1 LRQGLDFAGHSFQ
14 DEASFRKLIE
24 CLDLDQSGDISFP
37 EFSEGLRLLLLRDLF
52 RHTQD
57 VPTDAVIQVM
67 DYDTVHLERYTVCS
81 GGGDAE
87 REELR
92 GSFGKVID
100 AKDFYFQDRPDWVQ
114 TRWIHVSGSN
124 SATTLQQLAV
134 LYALHPLALE
144 DALSPESHR
153 PKAELYSSHYFIM
166 CPYFSIVWE
175 PVPMEQHSRS
185 RKWFCVLPRFLRWCL
200 KGFPRQRRKRLCNS
214 SPEQEDRGATQI
226 SSIHAH
232 MASMFVITPADDTII
247 TYVYQDSGEEHLWQR
262 VQQDLE
268 LSYSKLRQY
277 DAQYLAYALLDEA
290 VDAIDP
296 IVASVRSEVEEEREL
311 LRSTHFDSLD
321 RIHQLKT
328 QLNKVSQKLKPFM
341 RLLTHVIEDD
351 AISSGATIYLRDVL
365 DNLEGCDEEVRQLL
379 LACEAVDEEADK
391 HQSRQMD
398 QTLYTLTVISAVFLP
413 AQFLT
418 GVWGMNFEDM
428 PELQRSWGYEMFWA
442 IAIFMMLIVFIMLN
456 FGRIRR

>member
-1 LRQGLDFAGHSFQ
+1 
-14 DEASFRKLIE
+14 
-24 CLDLDQSGDISFP
+24 
-37 EFSEGLRLLLLRDLF
+37 
-52 RHTQD
+52 
-57 VPTDAVIQVM
+57 
-67 DYDTVHLERYTVCS
+67 
-81 GGGDAE
+81 
-87 REELR
+87 
-92 GSFGKVID
+92 
-100 AKDFYFQDRPDWVQ
+100 
-114 TRWIHVSGSN
+114 
-124 SATTLQQLAV
+124 
-134 LYALHPLALE
+134 
-144 DALSPESHR
+144 
-153 PKAELYSSHYFIM
+153 
-166 CPYFSIVWE
+166 
-175 PVPMEQHSRS
+175 
-185 RKWFCVLPRFLRWCL
+185 
-200 KGFPRQRRKRLCNS
+200 
-214 SPEQEDRGATQI
+214 
-226 SSIHAH
+226 

-296 IVASVRSEVEEEREL
+296 IVASVRSEVVEEREL

-442 IAIFMMLIVFIMLN
+442 IAVFMMLIVFIVLN